1 MPYRDARDRAR
12 ESRKEYG
19 GGLLS
24 TPSLMWDDFVFV
36 SYFAPVF
43 FCSAADFD
51 ICFVI
56 TLSFSFSLFW
66 FSLLY
71 FVLFISQRER
81 IDWLFYLRPKIITNN
96 RKHKEQWRR
105 GEVYQKIIK
114 KSPFSSSIFL
124 FIYFKNSRSIILFY
138 FRECVFHGI
147 KFDAPNNC
155 SRYMSTSFPVDISAL
170 SSSSSLRS
178 IRNRSTEWMLG
189 GIKRNLIGPPYTNEW
204 NSERGDLWT
213 HRRSW
218 PVPVPHKIPF
228 DHRSSLRMIEL

>member
-1 MPYRDARDRAR
+1 MADLQRREETRERGRKVGIDLMPYRDARDRAR
-12 ESRKEYG
+12 ESRKEY

-138 FRECVFHGI
+138 FKECVFHGI

-155 SRYMSTSFPVDISAL
+155 SRYMSTIISRRYFRAVVVVVFAL
-170 SSSSSLRS
+170 HSQSQHWMDAGRNKAQS
-178 IRNRSTEWMLG
+178 NRST
-189 GIKRNLIGPPYTNEW
+189 I
-204 NSERGDLWT
+204 
-213 HRRSW
+213 
-218 PVPVPHKIPF
+218 
-228 DHRSSLRMIEL
+228 